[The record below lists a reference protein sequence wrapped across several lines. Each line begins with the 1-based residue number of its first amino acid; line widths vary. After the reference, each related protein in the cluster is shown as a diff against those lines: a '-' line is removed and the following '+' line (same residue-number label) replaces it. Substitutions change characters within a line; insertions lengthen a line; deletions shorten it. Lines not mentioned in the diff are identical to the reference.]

1 MGQSADERRRQ
12 PPSVSAR
19 RSLAV
24 LAAAAFAGGLVM
36 ASFYGVV
43 EGLQTAAL
51 LAAAGGLM
59 LAMSHLL
66 AARRSAVGSLA
77 RQFQVGVGLVVGV
90 GVIAI
95 SVIATL
101 MFVSAHDA
109 FTMALLLAFAGGLV
123 AYSASLIAGGVMRD
137 IESVRNCVV
146 AIGEGERDLRC
157 ETAADDELGE
167 LAVAANRMIDQ
178 LSNGEA
184 ACATAWSAH
193 RDLIAAVSHDLRTP
207 LTSLQLLSEAIEDDV
222 VDADTRTRYRQQIS
236 IQIRSLGGLVED
248 LFELS
253 RLEAGDVQWSMQQ
266 VSLDAL
272 VEETVEAMQAQASA
286 KGIAVTTDVADGTAP
301 AKANPE
307 KVQRVLFNLMQN
319 AIRHTPP
326 DGTVTVAAKSSGATV
341 EVEVADS
348 GAGVDVAESERVFEP
363 FYRGGRE
370 ASRTDAGS
378 GLGLTICRAIVEAH
392 GGRIWL
398 PESGPGMRVRFSLPL
413 AA

>member
-1 MGQSADERRRQ
+1 MAALYGLRQ
-12 PPSVSAR
+12 GAET
-19 RSLAV
+19 
-24 LAAAAFAGGLVM
+24 AG
-36 ASFYGVV
+36 
-43 EGLQTAAL
+43 L
-51 LAAAGGLM
+51 LAAAGALVLVLTHALM
-59 LAMSHLL
+59 
-66 AARRSAVGSLA
+66 ARRAKVGSLT
-77 RQFQVGVGLVVGV
+77 RQFQLGVALVMGV
-90 GVIAI
+90 GVLAI
-95 SVIATL
+95 GATAAL

-109 FTMALLLAFAGGLV
+109 FMMALLLAFTGGLV
-123 AYSASLIAGGVMRD
+123 AYAASLIASRVMRD

-146 AIGEGERDLRC
+146 AVGEGQRDLRC
-157 ETAADDELGE
+157 ETAAHDELGE
-167 LAVAANRMIDQ
+167 LAAAANRMIDQ
-178 LSNGEA
+178 LSKGEA

-207 LTSLQLLSEAIEDDV
+207 LTALQLLSEAIEDDV

-236 IQIRSLGGLVED
+236 IQIRTLGGLVED

-272 VEETVEAMQAQASA
+272 VEETVEAMQAQAAA
-286 KGIAVTTDVADGTAP
+286 KGIAVTADVADGTAP

-326 DGTVTVAAKSSGATV
+326 DGTVTVAAERNGATV

-348 GAGVDVAESERVFEP
+348 GAGVDVAEQERVFEP

>member
-1 MGQSADERRRQ
+1 M
-12 PPSVSAR
+12 
-19 RSLAV
+19 
-24 LAAAAFAGGLVM
+24 AALYGLREGAETAG
-36 ASFYGVV
+36 
-43 EGLQTAAL
+43 L
-51 LAAAGGLM
+51 LAAAGALVLVLTHALM
-59 LAMSHLL
+59 
-66 AARRSAVGSLA
+66 ARRAKVGSLT
-77 RQFQVGVGLVVGV
+77 RQFQLGVGLVMGV
-90 GVIAI
+90 GVLA
-95 SVIATL
+95 VGATAAL

-109 FTMALLLAFAGGLV
+109 FTMALLLAFTGGLV
-123 AYSASLIAGGVMRD
+123 AYAASLIASRVMRD

-146 AIGEGERDLRC
+146 AVGEGQRDLRC
-157 ETAADDELGE
+157 ETGAHDELGE
-167 LAVAANRMIDQ
+167 LAAAANRMIDQ
-178 LSNGEA
+178 LSKGEA
-184 ACATAWSAH
+184 ACATAWAAH

-207 LTSLQLLSEAIEDDV
+207 LTALQLLSEAIEDDV

-236 IQIRSLGGLVED
+236 IQIRTLGGLVED

-272 VEETVEAMQAQASA
+272 VEETVEAMQAQAAA
-286 KGIAVTTDVADGTAP
+286 KGIAVTADVADGTAP

-326 DGTVTVAAKSSGATV
+326 DGTVTVAAERNGATV

-348 GAGVDVAESERVFEP
+348 GAGVDVAEQERVFEP

>member
-1 MGQSADERRRQ
+1 VAG
-12 PPSVSAR
+12 
-19 RSLAV
+19 
-24 LAAAAFAGGLVM
+24 AALAGGAAM
-36 ASFYGVV
+36 AALYGLRQGA
-43 EGLQTAAL
+43 ETAGL
-51 LAAAGGLM
+51 LAAAGALVLVLTHALM
-59 LAMSHLL
+59 
-66 AARRSAVGSLA
+66 ARRAKVGSLT
-77 RQFQVGVGLVVGV
+77 RQFQLGVALVMGV
-90 GVIAI
+90 GVLAI
-95 SVIATL
+95 GATAAL

-109 FTMALLLAFAGGLV
+109 FTMALLLAFTGGLV
-123 AYSASLIAGGVMRD
+123 AYAASLIASRVMRD

-146 AIGEGERDLRC
+146 AVGEGQRDLRC
-157 ETAADDELGE
+157 ETGAPDELGE
-167 LAVAANRMIDQ
+167 LAAAANRMIDQ
-178 LSNGEA
+178 LSKGEA

-207 LTSLQLLSEAIEDDV
+207 LTALQLLSEAIEDDV

-236 IQIRSLGGLVED
+236 IQIRTLGGLVED

-266 VSLDAL
+266 VSLEAL
-272 VEETVEAMQAQASA
+272 VEETVEAMQAQAAA
-286 KGIAVTTDVADGTAP
+286 KGIAVTADVADGTAP

-326 DGTVTVAAKSSGATV
+326 DGTVTVAAERNGATV

-348 GAGVDVAESERVFEP
+348 GAGVDVAEQERVFEP